1 MELRNIREQLDRRSG
16 KLIHLA
22 DIVGGGNGKGT
33 GKLGE
38 GIDPATGKP
47 QSAKRGVLEG
57 AKPNVFAPSTVRFI
71 DGVFIPAASEEG
83 TQISSS
89 GLRVRHVPRTSGQVW
104 DAIRF
109 GPVNSQFSTRHGDI
123 DFASDGHSLL
133 SLHANA
139 GITFDLAALRET
151 GLPSQLKFTAMVG
164 YFGQTPKNGA
174 GFAAYVDGE
183 LKQENNSLGRDD
195 ALVSIEL
202 TIPVDAR
209 FLTLMAT
216 DGGNGIGHDQI
227 CFADPWLVDAQAQE
241 KSDTDKTEIAQL
253 QTRRA
258 EIADALA
265 SIPAPS
271 RIYSVV
277 AEATIPPINVL
288 NRGDPEL
295 PGDEVAPAALA
306 CVASLSPELGSPQS
320 TDADRRIA
328 FANWVASPANPLTRR
343 VIVNRVWHHHFG
355 TGLVDTPSDFG
366 LGGGLP
372 SHPELLD
379 WLADELLSNG
389 WSLKSIHR
397 LICTS
402 NAYRQRSDTHDNPN
416 SRRGRARDASN
427 RLLWRMNPR
436 RLDAESVRDAI
447 LAVSGKMNMTMFG
460 PGYRDFEYQEEY
472 APVYRYIT
480 PDTPD
485 LWRRSIYRFVVRT
498 TTHQLL
504 TTLDCPSPANLVPTR
519 NVTTT
524 ALQSLALLNNDFVL
538 KQSGYFAD
546 RLSKERPDHQ
556 GFQIERAF
564 QLAFGRNPTET
575 EAVAAVKLV
584 ESHGLTQLCRMLL
597 NANEFV
603 YVD

>member
-1 MELRNIREQLDRRSG
+1 
-16 KLIHLA
+16 
-22 DIVGGGNGKGT
+22 
-33 GKLGE
+33 
-38 GIDPATGKP
+38 
-47 QSAKRGVLEG
+47 
-57 AKPNVFAPSTVRFI
+57 
-71 DGVFIPAASEEG
+71 
-83 TQISSS
+83 
-89 GLRVRHVPRTSGQVW
+89 
-104 DAIRF
+104 
-109 GPVNSQFSTRHGDI
+109 
-123 DFASDGHSLL
+123 
-133 SLHANA
+133 
-139 GITFDLAALRET
+139 
-151 GLPSQLKFTAMVG
+151 MVG

-202 TIPVDAR
+202 TSPVDAR

-372 SHPELLD
+372 SPPELLD